1 MANWFKTFSNQPHQP
16 FFLSGI
22 IFFISFIL
30 LLFASYARI
39 VNLSSTILTYHT
51 YSMLF
56 IVFIQFILGYLYIL
70 FPKILEEKPIK
81 RSVYMMHFYIYFFS
95 SLGFLSSLF
104 FSSEYIIFFTLA
116 LLLVQFLSF
125 KLLFI
130 INLESKI
137 KDKKDTSWI
146 LFFLFIGLIAHM
158 IFYVSFYE
166 LEYSFTL
173 KKAGTYIGFYFY
185 FFGVAFA
192 ISQRM
197 ILETTKQKIKNYK
210 IDKSMF
216 LMTKFT
222 ILIFFKVISH
232 FYENIYFSLVI
243 DILFFIFIMYELI
256 RWKLPIFKVNSILW
270 ILYISLYWIPVS
282 FLLLILQN
290 SFEILHIN
298 FLFEQAPL
306 HTLALGYINTLIL
319 AFILRATLY
328 YKGKT
333 QNANNI
339 TTLIFLFLQMAVILR
354 LVASFSLN
362 TELSYVLWINIASFS
377 LVIILLLWF
386 LNYLKIVLINK

>member
-1 MANWFKTFSNQPHQP
+1 MTNWFKSFSNQPHQP

-30 LLFASYARI
+30 LLFAAYSRI
-39 VNLSSTILTYHT
+39 INLSSTILTYHT

-56 IVFIQFILGYLYIL
+56 IVFIQFIIGYLYIL

-81 RSVYMMHFYIYFFS
+81 KSTYMMHFYIYFFS

-130 INLESKI
+130 MNLESNI
-137 KDKKDTSWI
+137 QNKKDTSWI
-146 LFFLFIGLIAHM
+146 LFFLFIGIIAHI

-166 LEYSFTL
+166 LGYSFSL
-173 KKAGTYIGFYFY
+173 KKAGTYIGFYLY
-185 FFGVAFA
+185 FFGVVFS

-197 ILETTKQKIKNYK
+197 IPQITKAKIEDYK
-210 IDKSMF
+210 INKSML

-222 ILIFFKVISH
+222 ILMFFKVLTH
-232 FYENIYFSLVI
+232 FYENSYFSLVVN
-243 DILFFIFIMYELI
+243 ILFFVFIVYELVKW
-256 RWKLPIFKVNSILW
+256 RLPIFRVNSILW
-270 ILYISLYWIPVS
+270 ILYISMYWIPIAF
-282 FLLLILQN
+282 FLLVIQN
-290 SFEILHIN
+290 IVEIIHIH

-306 HTLALGYINTLIL
+306 HTLALGYFTTLFL
-319 AFILRATLY
+319 GFIFRVTLF

-333 QNANNI
+333 QNANGI
-339 TTLIFLFLQMAVILR
+339 TTILFLFLQIAVILR

-377 LVIILLLWF
+377 FAFILLLWF
-386 LNYLKIVLINK
+386 LNYLKILLISK

>member
-146 LFFLFIGLIAHM
+146 LFF
-158 IFYVSFYE
+158 
-166 LEYSFTL
+166 
-173 KKAGTYIGFYFY
+173 
-185 FFGVAFA
+185 
-192 ISQRM
+192 
-197 ILETTKQKIKNYK
+197 
-210 IDKSMF
+210 
-216 LMTKFT
+216 
-222 ILIFFKVISH
+222 
-232 FYENIYFSLVI
+232 
-243 DILFFIFIMYELI
+243 
-256 RWKLPIFKVNSILW
+256 
-270 ILYISLYWIPVS
+270 
-282 FLLLILQN
+282 FLLD
-290 SFEILHIN
+290 
-298 FLFEQAPL
+298 
-306 HTLALGYINTLIL
+306 
-319 AFILRATLY
+319 
-328 YKGKT
+328 
-333 QNANNI
+333 
-339 TTLIFLFLQMAVILR
+339 
-354 LVASFSLN
+354 
-362 TELSYVLWINIASFS
+362 
-377 LVIILLLWF
+377 
-386 LNYLKIVLINK
+386 